1 MSGPHS
7 ASLDSA
13 DSAFTQSRHF
23 APEGAL
29 LKAPTADGTA
39 LVAPPLDQ
47 AGQLMAAGAKLRRQ
61 SNYDV
66 QGRSLAALAA
76 EARCELIGA
85 ARRYTSGYRNVAAA
99 ANCEQILLA
108 GHQPQLFHPGVW
120 YKNFALAK
128 LARQHQAAAV
138 NLVIDSDTLKEASLR
153 VPGGTLEDPIRT
165 VIPFDE
171 ASEEIPYEQRMIAD
185 RAMFADFGRRA
196 REAMAALVPD
206 PLLGEFWP
214 RVVERSRETN
224 NLGECLSQ
232 SRHQLEGEWGLETL
246 ELPQSRVC
254 QLGAFHWF
262 VAHLLAQLP
271 RFREIHNR
279 ALGEYRRRYHLRS
292 ANHPVPDL
300 AAEGDWLEAPFW
312 LWTADRPQRRHM
324 FIRRSGDEFVVSDR
338 GQIEFRLPLKPEG
351 DASRAATVLAELSA
365 RGICLRTRALT
376 TTMFARLFL
385 GDLFLHGIGGGLY
398 DQLTDA
404 IVERFFQFASPP
416 FMVLSATVLLP
427 IERTAS
433 AAESLREANR
443 RAREI
448 EYHPE
453 RFIAPARQAQPEVA
467 EALSTKRRWVATP
480 QTPDN
485 ARERCR
491 SIRAANETLA
501 HALDSERRQAQEDR
515 ERSSRRLRAESVL
528 AWREYAF
535 CLYPKRTLQDFLLAF
550 LSAKP

>member
-1 MSGPHS
+1 
-7 ASLDSA
+7 
-13 DSAFTQSRHF
+13 RF
-23 APEGAL
+23 APQGPA
-29 LKAPTADGTA
+29 LKAPTADRTA
-39 LVAPPLDQ
+39 LVSPPLDQ
-47 AGQLMAAGAKLRRQ
+47 AAQLMAAGAKLRRE

-66 QGRSLAALAA
+66 QGRSLTALAA

-85 ARRYTSGYRNVAAA
+85 ARRYTSGYRNVPAAA
-99 ANCEQILLA
+99 SCEQILLA

-153 VPGGTLEDPIRT
+153 VPGGTLEDPTRT
-165 VIPFDE
+165 VVPFDE
-171 ASEEIPYEQRMIAD
+171 ASEEIPYEQRSIAD
-185 RAMFADFGRRA
+185 RAAFADFGRRA
-196 REAMAALVPD
+196 RETMAALVPD

-214 RVVERSRETN
+214 RVVELSRETN

-246 ELPQSRVC
+246 ELPQSQVC
-254 QLGAFHWF
+254 RLGAFHWF

-292 ANHPVPDL
+292 ANHPVPDR
-300 AAEGDWLEAPFW
+300 AAAGDWLEAPFW

-324 FIRRSGDEFVVSDR
+324 FIRRSGDEFVVSGR
-338 GQIEFRLPLKPEG
+338 GQIEFRLPLKPDG
-351 DASRAATVLAELSA
+351 DASRAVAVLAELPA

-404 IVERFFQFASPP
+404 IVERFFHFAPPP

-427 IERTAS
+427 IERTSS

-453 RFIAPARQAQPEVA
+453 RFIAPSQQAQPEVA

-491 SIRAANETLA
+491 AIRAANETLA
-501 HALDSERRQAQEDR
+501 RALDAERRQAQQDR

>member
-1 MSGPHS
+1 MSGPDS
-7 ASLDSA
+7 ASLESA
-13 DSAFTQSRHF
+13 DSAPPQAPRF
-23 APEGAL
+23 APAGAA
-29 LKAPTADGTA
+29 LKAPAADRTA
-39 LVAPPLDQ
+39 LIAPPLDQ
-47 AGQLMAAGAKLRRQ
+47 AGPLMAAGAKLRRE

-85 ARRYTSGYRNVAAA
+85 ARRYTASYRNVPAA

-120 YKNFALAK
+120 FKNFALAK

-153 VPGGTLEDPIRT
+153 VPGGALDDPIRT
-165 VIPFDE
+165 VVPFDE
-171 ASEEIPYEQRMIAD
+171 PSEEIPFEQRLIRD
-185 RAMFADFGRRA
+185 RALFADFGRRA
-196 REAMAALVPD
+196 QEAMAAVVPN

-214 RVVERSRETN
+214 RVVARSRETN

-232 SRHQLEGEWGLETL
+232 SRHQLEGDWGLETL
-246 ELPQSRVC
+246 ELPQRQVC
-254 QLGAFHWF
+254 RLGAFQWF

-338 GQIEFRLPLKPEG
+338 GQIEFRLPLKPDG
-351 DASRAATVLAELSA
+351 DASRAAAVLAELPA

-404 IVERFFQFASPP
+404 IVERFFGFAPPP
-416 FMVLSATVLLP
+416 FMVLSATLLLP

-453 RFIAPARQAQPEVA
+453 RFIAPSLEAQPELVD
-467 EALSTKRRWVATP
+467 ALATKRRWVATP
-480 QTPDN
+480 QTPAN

-491 SIRAANETLA
+491 AIRAANETLA
-501 HALDSERRQAQEDR
+501 RALASERRQAQADR
-515 ERSSRRLRAESVL
+515 ERSSRRLRAESVF

-550 LSAKP
+550 LNAKP